1 SAILQ
6 GAFVLAD
13 KLCLP
18 STLSSIQKADWD
30 RVGHPVLET
39 LREICGNGE
48 AGTHLTTEESWI
60 KKLICVLWLKLLCK
74 EDGEDREMAWRENP
88 FFYLQSGL
96 PKINHVVL
104 FEVVKSLAAARTFSS
119 LLLHLPLSQTC
130 TEIEKLVQHVKS
142 TPETEDDVQLFL
154 DVWWEMWKSRVEDKK
169 LDDIETIFA
178 KQLAC
183 LNSTSSGLSPNAAK
197 RLKLDD
203 VATSLPTTD
212 VLHRLLGALKDLK
225 GHISSQDLCLQ
236 ALSISLDALY
246 TCFLIDQEVIIPPK
260 ERVQILSKIA
270 SIKEKN
276 DEKLDSK
283 LLKEAQRDLRASY
296 TPSTFRPVMM
306 TLREALNIVTE
317 LAQSWESR
325 GLLKMSDGCKP
336 SISAFKLEQSANRV
350 LTALP
355 GATAGLETE
364 WTKLQRLLDSLSF
377 PAVDTTPELH
387 ARVAAVIINHGLD
400 NYRDIAALF
409 ASEESWAAGEE
420 HWIECVEKNQAA
432 FRQHGALRKL
442 SSTLMSKLQSES
454 MDVNHCRKLMKV
466 IADIFSALP
475 LNDKNQALADMVT
488 LSSRGFFGSSI
499 PSSVTKMFE
508 QELNMAFNC
517 IIQGGGASSAGATQ
531 QNLNTAVSLV
541 ARVAYQNPEAALRS
555 CCHSAVFNKDAFTLM
570 ARILRQL
577 PGLRGQERGA
587 EAEGNDDGSHSGLLC
602 GCLHEMIKAKSLS
615 AGEKMQ
621 LLKFVE
627 LLMKPERVEE
637 EERGPS
643 FLPPREVVN
652 TFVLPSLSP
661 VGGRALDIELTLQFL
676 DSALSVEFHQ
686 PDVAHHW
693 VLECSP
699 FPLLYVLAQLLDQT
713 LRVWEQ
719 SPEDAA
725 IQWSMETK
733 ELLVKVLKALGT
745 VVGAEV
751 AAAPSSWSRALFW
764 LYNKTEELDW
774 TVRFYLK
781 PVWREHFKNEVPSSL
796 LAVCDLPEQEWCGL
810 DLSAYGQG
818 TGLLAWMECCAI
830 SDSLQSTMMSSLSVD
845 RGQLDHVIMFSKGL
859 LVALTQT
866 LPCCSL
872 SEWTRLW
879 SVLRELINTGCL
891 HVPFSLE
898 YVEYL
903 PLLDLKGF
911 SCELRQSVFMLRVFQ
926 LLCGSS
932 CSHWLSADGWAHVGR
947 LYSHAVREMMK
958 MVRVKLP
965 LPTPGSAAFP
975 KTPASRESNPSSS
988 PKMPQVYEKD
998 DKDTQNSSLLI
1009 QDSQMEEEMVPSQE
1023 VLFVLSQLFCHVQH
1037 VQVMIPG
1044 GQCEPLFLSSL
1055 EILSHYEA
1063 IMAAFP
1069 DSSSPLES
1077 ANTRR
1082 FFTTITD
1089 NLENLEMKAVL
1100 QQKISQLVSLAT

>member
-1 SAILQ
+1 M
-6 GAFVLAD
+6 LAD

-39 LREICGNGE
+39 LSEICGNGE

-130 TEIEKLVQHVKS
+130 AEIEKLVQHVKS
-142 TPETEDDVQLFL
+142 TPKREDDVQLFL
-154 DVWWEMWKSRVEDKK
+154 DVWWEMWKSRAEEKK
-169 LDDIETIFA
+169 IDDVETIFA

-183 LNSTSSGLSPNAAK
+183 LNSTSSDLSPNAAK

-212 VLHRLLGALKDLK
+212 VLHCLLGALKDLK

-246 TCFLIDQEVIIPPK
+246 TCFLIDQEVILPPK
-260 ERVQILSKIA
+260 ERVQILSKFA

-276 DEKLDSK
+276 DEKLDFK
-283 LLKEAQRDLRASY
+283 LVKEAQRDLRASY
-296 TPSTFRPVMM
+296 TPSTLRPVMM
-306 TLREALNIVTE
+306 TLCEALNIVTE

-355 GATAGLETE
+355 GAMAGLETE
-364 WTKLQRLLDSLSF
+364 WTKLQRFLGSLSF

-387 ARVAAVIINHGLD
+387 ARVAAVIINHCLD

-409 ASEESWAAGEE
+409 ASEDSWAAGEE

-432 FRQHGALRKL
+432 FQQQGALRKL
-442 SSTLMSKLQSES
+442 SSTLMSKVQSES
-454 MDVNHCRKLMKV
+454 MDVNHCRRLMKV

-499 PSSVTKMFE
+499 PPSVTRMFE

-570 ARILRQL
+570 ARILQQL

-587 EAEGNDDGSHSGLLC
+587 EAEGNDDRGHRGLLC
-602 GCLHEMIKAKSLS
+602 GCLHEMIEPKSLS
-615 AGEKMQ
+615 ASEKMQ

-627 LLMKPERVEE
+627 LLMKPVRVEE
-637 EERGPS
+637 EDEGHS
-643 FLPPREVVN
+643 FLPPCEVMN

-661 VGGRALDIELTLQFL
+661 VG
-676 DSALSVEFHQ
+676 
-686 PDVAHHW
+686 
-693 VLECSP
+693 
-699 FPLLYVLAQLLDQT
+699 
-713 LRVWEQ
+713 
-719 SPEDAA
+719 
-725 IQWSMETK
+725 M
-733 ELLVKVLKALGT
+733 
-745 VVGAEV
+745 
-751 AAAPSSWSRALFW
+751 
-764 LYNKTEELDW
+764 
-774 TVRFYLK
+774 
-781 PVWREHFKNEVPSSL
+781 
-796 LAVCDLPEQEWCGL
+796 
-810 DLSAYGQG
+810 
-818 TGLLAWMECCAI
+818 
-830 SDSLQSTMMSSLSVD
+830 
-845 RGQLDHVIMFSKGL
+845 
-859 LVALTQT
+859 
-866 LPCCSL
+866 
-872 SEWTRLW
+872 
-879 SVLRELINTGCL
+879 
-891 HVPFSLE
+891 
-898 YVEYL
+898 
-903 PLLDLKGF
+903 
-911 SCELRQSVFMLRVFQ
+911 
-926 LLCGSS
+926 
-932 CSHWLSADGWAHVGR
+932 
-947 LYSHAVREMMK
+947 
-958 MVRVKLP
+958 
-965 LPTPGSAAFP
+965 
-975 KTPASRESNPSSS
+975 
-988 PKMPQVYEKD
+988 
-998 DKDTQNSSLLI
+998 
-1009 QDSQMEEEMVPSQE
+1009 
-1023 VLFVLSQLFCHVQH
+1023 FVL
-1037 VQVMIPG
+1037 
-1044 GQCEPLFLSSL
+1044 
-1055 EILSHYEA
+1055 Y
-1063 IMAAFP
+1063 
-1069 DSSSPLES
+1069 
-1077 ANTRR
+1077 T
-1082 FFTTITD
+1082 
-1089 NLENLEMKAVL
+1089 
-1100 QQKISQLVSLAT
+1100 